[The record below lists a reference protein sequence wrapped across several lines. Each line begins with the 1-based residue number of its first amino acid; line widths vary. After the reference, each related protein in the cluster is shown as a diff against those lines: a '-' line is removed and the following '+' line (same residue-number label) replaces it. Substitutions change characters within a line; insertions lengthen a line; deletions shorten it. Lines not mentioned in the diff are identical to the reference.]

1 MRRHAGARHAG
12 AGGMRGGSILLTTLA
27 ALSAATLLA
36 IGAAAVLRASAAR
49 VADIAADA
57 EGRRAA
63 FDCIGRFAKE
73 AILCDTNGYDA
84 AGESWSLP
92 FPPEDAPESAVAAL
106 APEFPGIDPAPC
118 VDEESRLPINH
129 APEDTLAALVAEVC
143 GKDAIHAAR
152 IAGEIVALRPLP
164 RREYMRLA
172 PSLDGEAYLR
182 LAPFVTA
189 APSKAVNIN
198 TASEPVLRAAFAV
211 AERYGTAASKSLA
224 RKLIEYRRGGGALK
238 SLEIAEAGAAL
249 GGLNQAEAAALSAM
263 GEFLAVE
270 SRHFSGAAT
279 SGPALV
285 VFTIDR
291 ESGKL
296 ARTVVA
302 H

>member
-1 MRRHAGARHAG
+1 MRRLAAAANAGMDN
-12 AGGMRGGSILLTTLA
+12 MRGGSILLATLA

-36 IGAAAVLRASAAR
+36 VGAAAVLRASAAR
-49 VADIAADA
+49 VAHIAADA
-57 EGRRAA
+57 QGRRAA

-84 AGESWSLP
+84 AGESWTLP
-92 FPPEDAPESAVAAL
+92 FPPEDAPESAVAVL
-106 APEFPGIDPAPC
+106 TPEFPGIDPAPC
-118 VDEESRLPINH
+118 VDEESRLPLNH

-143 GKDAIHAAR
+143 GKDAIQAAR
-152 IAGEIVALRPLP
+152 IAAEIVALRPLP

-172 PSLDGEAYLR
+172 PSLDGDAYMR
-182 LAPFVTA
+182 LAPYVTA
-189 APSKAVNIN
+189 APTTAVNVN

-238 SLEIAEAGAAL
+238 SLGIPEAGAAL

-263 GEFLAVE
+263 GNFLAVE

-296 ARTVVA
+296 ARTVIA